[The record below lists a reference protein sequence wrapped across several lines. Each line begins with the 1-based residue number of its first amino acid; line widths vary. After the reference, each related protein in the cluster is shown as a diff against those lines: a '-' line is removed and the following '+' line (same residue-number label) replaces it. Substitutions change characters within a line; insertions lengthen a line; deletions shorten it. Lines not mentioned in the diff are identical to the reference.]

1 MARLP
6 LNTLTTREA
15 RAGACPEF
23 PTGVLSARHR
33 RRYTPGRLDCAA
45 AVLPNGYRA
54 FDGTPT
60 SITFT
65 GRLFGET
72 ALLAV
77 AEAYQRATDF
87 SRRRPPL
94 EALLQT
100 HLEERQEK

>member
-1 MARLP
+1 
-6 LNTLTTREA
+6 
-15 RAGACPEF
+15 
-23 PTGVLSARHR
+23 
-33 RRYTPGRLDCAA
+33 
-45 AVLPNGYRA
+45 VLPNGYRA
-54 FDGTPT
+54 SDGTPT

-65 GRLFGET
+65 GRPFRET